1 MDFNLTPTKLID
13 QLRAWFHP
21 KDRSVFIAED
31 CFIDMD
37 EQATPT
43 TPASGR
49 RRLYP
54 KDAGWYELDDAGT
67 ESPLGGSLIV
77 HDHSTALLGG
87 QNLRSIQELEF
98 DNYSKLTVNAGVVTR
113 TQVYH
118 SIDTEAA
125 AATDDLDTINGGTE
139 ADLLIT
145 RQDNDARDIKYT
157 LAGNLEIPSGIDL
170 YSDLASQAFGWIF
183 DGQNWLNFANPFGRW
198 SLISETILGAS
209 AGSISFATIPQT
221 YRTLVFVL
229 SLRTDRVA
237 EVDIPVIQ
245 FNGDTGNNYDYAYIS
260 ANDTTVS
267 SDGVRGAANIW
278 AGLCEAASS
287 TASAFS
293 SIVIFIPS
301 YADTNMF
308 KTVIVPP
315 SGVFGNVSADTDAFI
330 RVNYG
335 KWRSTAAITSVTID
349 QNTGPN
355 YVQFSRAALYGIL

>member
-37 EQATPT
+37 EQTTPT
-43 TPASGR
+43 TPTIGR

-98 DNYSKLTVNAGVVTR
+98 DNYSKLTIAAGVVTR

-145 RQDNDARDIKYT
+145 RQDNDARNIKYT

-170 YSDLASQAFGWIF
+170 YSDLANQAFGWIF
-183 DGQNWLNFANPFGRW
+183 DGQNWLNFANPFGR
-198 SLISETILGAS
+198 SALIAETILSGSVAS
-209 AGSISFATIPQT
+209 VTFASIPQT
-221 YRTLVFVL
+221 FRHLVLYFNARGDVAGSQDVL
-229 SLRTDRVA
+229 GIRFNADGAGNYDHILLR
-237 EVDIPVIQ
+237 
-245 FNGDTGNNYDYAYIS
+245 GNN
-260 ANDTTVS
+260 
-267 SDGVRGAANIW
+267 G
-278 AGLCEAASS
+278 AASS
-287 TASAFS
+287 ISTFAATSASLARFSGNTATA
-293 SIVIFIPS
+293 
-301 YADTNMF
+301 
-308 KTVIVPP
+308 
-315 SGVFGNVSADTDAFI
+315 GVFGGGVIFF
-330 RVNYG
+330 
-335 KWRSTAAITSVTID
+335 
-349 QNTGPN
+349 PN
-355 YVQFSRAALYGIL
+355 YTSANFNKLGLGISLDMAATGAVSSELTFYGGQWRNTTATTSITGLPILSANFLANSIFALYGIL